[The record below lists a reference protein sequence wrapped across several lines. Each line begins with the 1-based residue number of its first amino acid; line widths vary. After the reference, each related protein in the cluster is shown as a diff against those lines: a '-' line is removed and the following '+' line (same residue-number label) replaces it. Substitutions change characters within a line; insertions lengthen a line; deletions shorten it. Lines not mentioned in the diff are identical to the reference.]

1 MGSTALMETNVN
13 DQNPTMYIFFNGAR
27 IARIDPGAAAK
38 YYVTDNVGSTA
49 VETDAQGNVLNAS
62 LFFPYGVERIVQQ
75 NDTANNYRF
84 SGKERD
90 PQTGLDDFGARY
102 YDSSLGRFTT
112 PDWDAKPTAVPYA
125 SFGDPQTLNLYSYV
139 ENGPLNRVDADG
151 HADQVVPNSAMT
163 PLAECYDQ
171 GSSSGCPGGQAAGQV
186 SSGIDHDTSDANNR
200 AHADQA
206 AANAGNGAAQPA
218 QAQQQNTGQGQQNQS
233 DKPGFSITAGHGNL
247 ELTNTDTGHTVGDYG
262 YVSGMNGDTNQA
274 DAGKGPIPSGKY
286 TLDPK
291 EISSH
296 WWRKLFMSDWGDY
309 RVPLHPE
316 AGTDTHGR
324 SGFFLHG
331 GGVHWEETR
340 YGSEGCIK
348 VFDLNQNRLFQ
359 LLQGARGPVE
369 VTVQ

>member
-1 MGSTALMETNVN
+1 
-13 DQNPTMYIFFNGAR
+13 
-27 IARIDPGAAAK
+27 
-38 YYVTDNVGSTA
+38 
-49 VETDAQGNVLNAS
+49 
-62 LFFPYGVERIVQQ
+62 
-75 NDTANNYRF
+75 
-84 SGKERD
+84 
-90 PQTGLDDFGARY
+90 
-102 YDSSLGRFTT
+102 
-112 PDWDAKPTAVPYA
+112 
-125 SFGDPQTLNLYSYV
+125 
-139 ENGPLNRVDADG
+139 
-151 HADQVVPNSAMT
+151 
-163 PLAECYDQ
+163 
-171 GSSSGCPGGQAAGQV
+171 
-186 SSGIDHDTSDANNR
+186 HDTSDANNR

>member
-1 MGSTALMETNVN
+1 
-13 DQNPTMYIFFNGAR
+13 
-27 IARIDPGAAAK
+27 
-38 YYVTDNVGSTA
+38 
-49 VETDAQGNVLNAS
+49 
-62 LFFPYGVERIVQQ
+62 
-75 NDTANNYRF
+75 
-84 SGKERD
+84 
-90 PQTGLDDFGARY
+90 
-102 YDSSLGRFTT
+102 
-112 PDWDAKPTAVPYA
+112 
-125 SFGDPQTLNLYSYV
+125 
-139 ENGPLNRVDADG
+139 
-151 HADQVVPNSAMT
+151 
-163 PLAECYDQ
+163 
-171 GSSSGCPGGQAAGQV
+171 QAAGQV